1 MNVLFLLLSIYFR
14 SSDSIKNA
22 NEIVVGFY
30 GFLIYICLLWHMFT
44 LQFAQKHAIFI
55 VFKKIFCLCFQRL
68 RRSVLTPV

>member
-1 MNVLFLLLSIYFR
+1 LFLILSIYFR

-44 LQFAQKHAIFI
+44 LQFEQEHAISI
-55 VFKKIFCLCFQRL
+55 V
-68 RRSVLTPV
+68 